1 MNYTIKRYTS
11 ADEALWNAAVDKGG
25 VRQASFLFNRQYM
38 DYHADRFCDISLLVL
53 DDHERVLALLPANVS
68 RTDERCVESH
78 GGLTYGGLLLS
89 PHMTATLTGEVLQ
102 SIMAWY
108 KAQGFTSLKYKPVP
122 HHYTDYP
129 CEEDLYWLFRHDAQL
144 TARLIASVVDL
155 AQPYALS
162 TLRRRKVNKARRLDT
177 LQLGEGLAFLPA
189 YWQVL
194 EEILRDRHD
203 AQPVHTLSEMTLLMQ
218 RFPQEIRL
226 FVVTDSVTGTIQ
238 AGCVLYV
245 TRHVVHVQ
253 YIAAPDAGCASGALD
268 WLFAQL
274 LSQATELFPHV
285 RYFDFGTCNEQ
296 GGRYLNE
303 GLIFQKEGFGARAIC
318 YDTYCLEL

>member
-1 MNYTIKRYTS
+1 MNFSIKRYTP
-11 ADEALWNAAVDKGG
+11 ADEPLWNNVVDNGG

-38 DYHADRFCDISLLVL
+38 NYHSDRFRDLSLMVV
-53 DDHERVLALLPANVS
+53 DHHERILALFPANAS
-68 RTDERCVESH
+68 RCDDKVVESH

-89 PHMTATLTGEVLQ
+89 PHLTATLTGQVLQ
-102 SIMAWY
+102 SIIDWY
-108 KAQGFTSLKYKPVP
+108 KEQEFTSLIYKPVP
-122 HHYTDYP
+122 HHYADYP
-129 CEEDLYWLFRHDAQL
+129 CEEDLYWLFRHNAQL
-144 TARLIASVVDL
+144 QARLIASVVDL
-155 AQPYALS
+155 AQPYAFS
-162 TLRRRKVNKARRLDT
+162 TLRRRKAKKAERA
-177 LQLGEGLAFLPA
+177 GLKMVEDAAYLPA

-194 EEILRDRHD
+194 EGVLNTRHD
-203 AQPVHTLSEMTLLMQ
+203 AKPVHTLPEMQLLMQ
-218 RFPQEIRL
+218 RFPHNIRL
-226 FVVTDSVTGTIQ
+226 FVAADEATNQVQ

-274 LSQATELFPHV
+274 LSQAAQLFVGV

-303 GLIFQKEGFGARAIC
+303 GLIFQKEGFGGRAIC
-318 YDTYCLEL
+318 YDTYCLKL

>member
-1 MNYTIKRYTS
+1 MNYIIKRYTPT
-11 ADEALWNAAVDKGG
+11 DEALWNEAINQGG

-38 DYHADRFCDISLLVL
+38 NYHADRFRDISLLVL
-53 DDHERVLALLPANVS
+53 NDHKRVLALLPANVS

-89 PHMTATLTGEVLQ
+89 SHMTATLTGEVLQ
-102 SIMAWY
+102 SIMEWY
-108 KAQGFTSLKYKPVP
+108 KTQGFTTLMYKPVP
-122 HHYTDYP
+122 HHYADYP
-129 CEEDLYWLFRHDAQL
+129 CEEDLYWLFRHNAQL

-155 AQPYALS
+155 SQPYALS
-162 TLRRRKVNKARRLDT
+162 TLRRRKVNKANRLGT
-177 LQLGEGLAFLPA
+177 LQMVEDLALLPS

-194 EEILRDRHD
+194 ARILGERHD
-203 AQPVHTLSEMTLLMQ
+203 AQPVHTLQEMQLLMQ
-218 RFPQEIRL
+218 RFPKNIRL
-226 FVVTDSVTGTIQ
+226 FAATDGATHELM

-274 LSQATELFPHV
+274 LSQSATLFPNV

-303 GLIFQKEGFGARAIC
+303 GLIFQKEGFGGRAIC
-318 YDTYCLEL
+318 YDTYSLTL

>member
-1 MNYTIKRYTS
+1 MNYTIKRYTL
-11 ADEALWNAAVDKGG
+11 ADEALWNETVHQGG

-38 DYHADRFCDISLLVL
+38 DYHADRFCDISLMVV
-53 DDHERVLALLPANVS
+53 DDKRRVLALFPANIC
-68 RTDERCVESH
+68 RTDGGCVESH

-102 SIMAWY
+102 SIMEWY
-108 KAQGFTSLKYKPVP
+108 KAQGFTTLKYKPVP
-122 HHYTDYP
+122 HHYVDYP

-155 AQPYALS
+155 TQPYGLS
-162 TLRRRKVNKARRLDT
+162 TLRRRKVNKANRLGT
-177 LQLGEGLAFLPA
+177 LQMVEDVALLPA

-194 EEILRDRHD
+194 AHILGARHD
-203 AQPVHTLSEMTLLMQ
+203 AHPVHTLQEMQLLMQ
-218 RFPQEIRL
+218 RFPENIRL
-226 FVVTDSVTGTIQ
+226 FVATDSATHELM

-274 LSQATELFPHV
+274 LSQASELFAGV

-303 GLIFQKEGFGARAIC
+303 GLIFQKEGFGGRAIC
-318 YDTYCLEL
+318 YDTYCLTL